1 MKPSKGTMTKF
12 LVIFFTLVSL
22 FGCTTTTTQLNA
34 IAMGDQKA
42 VYEDGAKT
50 VVSTRNSIIAVRT
63 AQNSYSSDS
72 RPSFIISFMN
82 GSAEPVD
89 FSTSNIKAE
98 VAGKDLH
105 VFTHQEMV
113 DEVESKRKWA
123 AFSAALTGMSQS
135 LNAANAGNQYTYGN
149 YTSNYSS
156 MGYRA
161 TGYGTYSSYT
171 YNPAA
176 AQQAQTL
183 ANHQM
188 AQNIAHINSGAD
200 VSLSRLSSEILKRET
215 VYPSQWYSGR
225 IEIENPDT
233 QSMLTIS
240 VKLPNEEHIFRFTQQ
255 HL

>member
-1 MKPSKGTMTKF
+1 MKPSKSTMAKLF
-12 LVIFFTLVSL
+12 AISFILASL

-34 IAMGDQKA
+34 IAMGDQRA

-50 VVSTRNSIIAVRT
+50 VVSTKNSLVAVRA

-82 GSAEPVD
+82 GTTEPVD

-98 VAGKDLH
+98 ASGKDLH

-113 DEVESKRKWA
+113 DEIESKRKWA

-161 TGYGTYSSYT
+161 TGYGTYSSHT

-176 AQQAQTL
+176 AQQAQAL

-188 AQNIAHINSGAD
+188 AQNVASINSSAD

-215 VYPSQWYSGR
+215 VYPGQWYGGR

-240 VKLPNEEHIFRFTQQ
+240 VKLSGEEHIFRFTQQ
-255 HL
+255 QL